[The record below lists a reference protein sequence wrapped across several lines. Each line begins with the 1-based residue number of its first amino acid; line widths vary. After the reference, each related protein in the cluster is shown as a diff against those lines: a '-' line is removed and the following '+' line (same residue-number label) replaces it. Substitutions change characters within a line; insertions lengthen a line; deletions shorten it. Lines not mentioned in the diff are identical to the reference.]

1 MEDKIHILITKL
13 WASID
18 STIYKKYPLKKAKQ
32 YIKVKAE
39 IFMPDINTE
48 TMQALLN
55 FAETRIKLDKQ
66 QEELTQALFKQR
78 YQIPENEN
86 KFNSCTEELH
96 EIDEEENN
104 EFSN

>member
-1 MEDKIHILITKL
+1 MKPSFQQ
-13 WASID
+13 AFN
-18 STIYKKYPLKKAKQ
+18 KA
-32 YIKVKAE
+32 
-39 IFMPDINTE
+39 
-48 TMQALLN
+48 L
-55 FAETRIKLDKQ
+55 Q